1 MVTQSCAAEREEGE
15 KKFHITYV
23 FNDMYYSFG
32 GGAWP
37 DVQVGAGNLGAAFS
51 IYAGV
56 LGLNRRHVR
65 KRKGRATT
73 KVHFRFKE
81 GNDCAVDLTED
92 SRRLPRYHSRSRF
105 RPERLQRSWGRV
117 APYEV
122 SVYVNYLPPAEVC
135 QSLSWSG
142 MQMWAFDPNSK
153 KVTLEKRLMEGK
165 SVAEVVSSAIPYVDQ
180 LLEESPVAFMKLR
193 RL

>member
-1 MVTQSCAAEREEGE
+1 
-15 KKFHITYV
+15 
-23 FNDMYYSFG
+23 
-32 GGAWP
+32 
-37 DVQVGAGNLGAAFS
+37 
-51 IYAGV
+51 
-56 LGLNRRHVR
+56 
-65 KRKGRATT
+65 
-73 KVHFRFKE
+73 
-81 GNDCAVDLTED
+81 
-92 SRRLPRYHSRSRF
+92 
-105 RPERLQRSWGRV
+105 V